1 MKKKMRQLFKLL
13 ILSLAL
19 FLSVPL
25 YAQLTPETA
34 LQSYLDNGDNSFHW
48 EIADKIKVQGVTG
61 YRLVFTS
68 QKWQNIEWKHEMVV
82 IVPARLRHE
91 EALLFINGGSNEE
104 NGDPNLHK
112 WDEGM
117 TKVLAKMAKQ
127 NNAVTA
133 VLWQVPNQPLYDG
146 LKEDA
151 LISYTLHQYRK
162 DGDFS
167 WPLLFPMTK
176 SAVKAMDVVQ
186 QLTKEKG
193 RKKVTGFVLSGG
205 SKLGWTTWLSGASDS
220 RVKAIAPMVIDMLN
234 MPVSMAY
241 QIETW
246 GDYSVQIEDYVK
258 LGIVQNIEDPKGA
271 EIVTMIDPYA
281 YRSKLT
287 MPKMIFFGTNDEYW
301 PVDAVKNYIADIPG
315 DNHLHYV
322 PNAGHGLGDKKQAL
336 NALNAFFAI
345 NLAGRKVPPCE
356 SRLMERDDK
365 MEMTIHTASDQLKE
379 AVLWT
384 AMSDDK
390 DFRNETWTS
399 EKLSLPGN
407 ADPVKL
413 EISYPASGYKA
424 FYVELIHAAPKGD
437 PYSQSTRMFVADS
450 THFLK

>member
-1 MKKKMRQLFKLL
+1 MEKKMRQLFKLL
-13 ILSLAL
+13 VLSLAL

-25 YAQLTPETA
+25 CAQLSPETA

-61 YRLVFTS
+61 YRVVFTS

-82 IVPARLRHE
+82 IIPARLRHE
-91 EALLFINGGSNEE
+91 EALLFINGGSNEK

-193 RKKVTGFVLSGG
+193 RKKVTGFVVSGG
-205 SKLGWTTWLSGASDS
+205 SKRGWTTWLTGASDL

-281 YRSKLT
+281 YREKLT

-301 PVDAVKNYIADIPG
+301 PVDAAKNYIGDIPG

-336 NALNAFFAI
+336 NALNVFFAI
-345 NLAGRKVPPCE
+345 NLAGGKVPPCASAVTE
-356 SRLMERDDK
+356 QDGK
-365 MEMTIHTASDQLKE
+365 MKLTIRTETEHLKE
-379 AVLWT
+379 VILWT
-384 AMSDDK
+384 AVSEDK
-390 DFRNETWTS
+390 DFRNEKWTS
-399 EKLSLPGN
+399 EKLAMPENQG
-407 ADPVKL
+407 
-413 EISYPASGYKA
+413 EINLDVSFPKTGYKA
-424 FYVELIHAAPKGD
+424 FYIDLIQEAPNEGQ
-437 PYSQSTRMFVADS
+437 YSQSTRMFVADS